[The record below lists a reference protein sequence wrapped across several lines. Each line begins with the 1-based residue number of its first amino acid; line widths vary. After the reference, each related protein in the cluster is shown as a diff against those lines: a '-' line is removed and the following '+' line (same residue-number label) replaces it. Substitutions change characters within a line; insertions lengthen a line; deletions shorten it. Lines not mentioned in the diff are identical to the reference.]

1 VMERLVAERRDA
13 FLLGGQLSVSSGATP
28 DARAPCVLRSPGGP
42 IVAAGTQHTF
52 VERLYRSSNS
62 YADRLSKDEIEAIH
76 VDLGV
81 DGFLLEEASRKKQ
94 IVVTGNPGD
103 GKTHLIERLRT
114 QLEAEG
120 AEVITDANAVSDE
133 ETLDVWERC
142 RKEGRP
148 FVLAINEWPLYV
160 LQRRARERDFSP
172 VDEALRQVRAAQFFV
187 DTQIP
192 VPPADD
198 VCTIDLSLRDLL
210 APGVVKRV
218 IERLTDEQFYEGLDE
233 SDPMQLN
240 RVALQHPQVQER
252 LTAILELVA
261 VRLGHV
267 TMRQL
272 VGFVAYLLSG
282 GQSAGERLKA
292 GQDATGLSYSNLA
305 FDEGEGALFEALRRV
320 FDPAAVTHPTWDERL
335 WLGDLANS
343 DWLGDAPPAVL
354 SLPESEREP
363 AFRAIKRRF
372 FFEHAQGSSLLDLLP
387 RDEGEF
393 DQTLAEGSSGKTSL
407 VRRLVLAL
415 NRFYEPDFP
424 EKDQDRLLLW
434 QSHRYDVRAPRAFV
448 SLRDIG
454 HQQLRIEALRYA
466 SWVERWLPPEQQARN
481 SFALVARDPTER
493 DVAVLEIDRE
503 LYLTLLEAQ
512 RGLGRSSWSRTA
524 TRRIT
529 RFVDRIDRALETR
542 SGVEDLRVRNVD
554 NDLDERFAVQRD
566 PSRYQL

>member
-1 VMERLVAERRDA
+1 MITA
-13 FLLGGQLSVSSGATP
+13 FTNQVSGE
-28 DARAPCVLRSPGGP
+28 PGP
-42 IVAAGTQHTF
+42 AH
-52 VERLYRSSNS
+52 
-62 YADRLSKDEIEAIH
+62 
-76 VDLGV
+76 
-81 DGFLLEEASRKKQ
+81 FLLEEASHKKQ
-94 IVVTGNPGD
+94 IIVTGNPGD

-120 AEVITDANAVSDE
+120 AEVITDANAVSDV

-172 VDEALRQVRAAQFFV
+172 VDEALRQVRAARFFV

-192 VPPADD
+192 DAPADD
-198 VCTIDLSLRDLL
+198 VSTIDLSLRNLL
-210 APGVVKRV
+210 APAVVKQV
-218 IERLTDEQFYEGLDE
+218 IERLTDQQFYEGLDE
-233 SDPMQLN
+233 SDPMRLN

-272 VGFVAYLLSG
+272 VGFVSYLLSA
-282 GQSAGERLKA
+282 GQSAADRLKA

-305 FDEGEGALFEALRRV
+305 FDEGEGALFETLRLV
-320 FDPAAVTHPTWDERL
+320 FDPAAVTHPMWDERL
-335 WLGDLANS
+335 WRGDLASS
-343 DWLGDAPPAVL
+343 DWLGSPPPAVL
-354 SLPESEREP
+354 SLPESEREA

-372 FFEHAQGSSLLDLLP
+372 FFEHAEGSSLLDLLP

-393 DQTLAEGSSGKTSL
+393 DQILAEGSSGKTST
-407 VRRLVLAL
+407 VRGLVLAL

-448 SLRDIG
+448 SLRDIS
-454 HQQLRIEALRYA
+454 HQQLRIEVLRYA
-466 SWVERWLPPEQQARN
+466 NWVERWLPPEQQARN
-481 SFALVARDPTER
+481 SFALVAKDPADR

-542 SGVEDLRVRNVD
+542 TGVEDLRVRNVD